1 MNRGVNGERRECLD
15 GLEILSVV
23 VNVAERG
30 ERVLRSEDP
39 RCDKCRRERG
49 ERVLRGVINIAK
61 KGERVSRFEVRTE
74 EHERVSRSEVW
85 TKGHE
90 RVSRSET

>member
-15 GLEILSVV
+15 GLEILSVMGVAERGERVSRGV

-39 RCDKCRRERG
+39 RCDKHCRERA
-49 ERVLRGVINIAK
+49 ERVSRGVINVAK
-61 KGERVSRFEVRTE
+61 KGERVSRFEVWTE
-74 EHERVSRSEVW
+74 
-85 TKGHE
+85 GHE
-90 RVSRSET
+90 RVLRSET